1 MHDVKFLQYYN
12 EVAQENFVV
21 VVKQNILFQAQIKA
35 LSEEVNKIPEYQKA
49 VEDFELLKA
58 QNEKLREENVSL
70 LNQLNSKISLIESA
84 GKSDAER
91 FRLQTA
97 VNTGMKEIAALK
109 ENAISMQNKLNE
121 QSEYIAKLEDMLP
134 KTVKKKLGL
143 FAKEDVVGENTEEST
158 VDNESENTLSNGG
171 SF

>member
-1 MHDVKFLQYYN
+1 MHDVKFLQHYN

-35 LSEEVNKIPEYQKA
+35 LSEQVNRIPEFEKA
-49 VEDFELLKA
+49 VEDFELLKS

-70 LNQLNSKISLIESA
+70 LNQLNSKISLIENA

-97 VNTGMKEIAALK
+97 VNTGMKEIAAYK
-109 ENAISMQNKLNE
+109 EAAISMQNKLNE

-134 KTVKKKLGL
+134 KTAKKKLGL
-143 FAKEDVVGENTEEST
+143 FSKEEVTEENAEEST
-158 VDNESENTLSNGG
+158 VDNEPETTLSNGG

>member
-35 LSEEVNKIPEYQKA
+35 LSEEIKKIPEYEKA
-49 VEDFELLKA
+49 LEDFEMLKSS
-58 QNEKLREENVSL
+58 NEKLREENVSL
-70 LNQLNSKISLIESA
+70 LNQLNSKVSLIESA

-97 VNTGMKEIAALK
+97 VNTGMREVATLKNAA
-109 ENAISMQNKLNE
+109 IDMQNKLNE
-121 QSEYIAKLEDMLP
+121 QAEYIAKLEDMLP
-134 KTVKKKLGL
+134 KTAKKKLGL
-143 FAKEDVVGENTEEST
+143 FTKEEVTEGNAEEST
-158 VDNESENTLSNGG
+158 VDNESETTLSSGG